1 MGRLFLSAV
10 KIYKELLMAINGNIE
25 IKKKWEEVSTMRY
38 SSLRSLDVSNGEDVG
53 ISLFISGCRARCAG
67 CHNPEQWSFSAGEEF
82 TWETQNEI
90 LQLLDKDYIHR
101 ASILGGEPLEPE
113 NLFKLA
119 CLCNKIKIKYPDK
132 KIWLYTG
139 YTWEEL
145 QERAKDELYVWSIL
159 RNIDILVDGRFIESE
174 KDISLKFKGS
184 RNQRIIDV
192 PQSIKKHKIV
202 IYEV

>member
-1 MGRLFLSAV
+1 M
-10 KIYKELLMAINGNIE
+10 
-25 IKKKWEEVSTMRY
+25 
-38 SSLRSLDVSNGEDVG
+38 
-53 ISLFISGCRARCAG
+53 CRAVDRFHCPN
-67 CHNPEQWSFSAGEEF
+67 CHNPEQWSFSAREEF
-82 TWETQNEI
+82 TWETQDKI

-159 RNIDILVDGRFIESE
+159 YNIDILVDGRFIESE

-184 RNQRIIDV
+184 KNQRIIDV
-192 PQSIKKHKIV
+192 PQSIKKHKII